1 MPYNPDTLGVQVSEC
16 ILKQR
21 HLYLMWFS
29 NAVSTSVALT
39 IVFRKHFDVSQEAN
53 YSVFTK
59 FLYYAN
65 VGPEDKVDLKFLN
78 EMGVHT
84 PRVSQLSLLLG
95 ALSGCVRLRA
105 AVGTLISPLLVL
117 SATVSTTSD
126 KPVTSLG
133 LGFLIC

>member
-1 MPYNPDTLGVQVSEC
+1 
-16 ILKQR
+16 
-21 HLYLMWFS
+21 MWFS

-65 VGPEDKVDLKFLN
+65 VGPVDKVDF

-84 PRVSQLSLLLG
+84 PRVSQLSLLFRCTEWLCPAQG
-95 ALSGCVRLRA
+95 SSGDFNFPSSGSFGHCFHDFR
-105 AVGTLISPLLVL
+105 
-117 SATVSTTSD
+117 
-126 KPVTSLG
+126 
-133 LGFLIC
+133 